1 VAESKI
7 EGLYEYAN
15 EGRTAMSRQ
24 SLLVAIVLAILSPAA
39 MANSSLSPQRSAS
52 AEFDGGTGL
61 PERVLHFPADRSL
74 GRLKVRPAREER
86 PVEGFHYWLR
96 DSDWEML
103 GLARGAVT
111 VPAGCQVRLDVEARQ
126 GWRDLSSLVHL
137 DPDDLYMLSFQGAYA
152 SGAQAGDS
160 CMAYVAHL
168 TGLRALYLR
177 NTSIT
182 AAGMRHIVALKN
194 LRYLSTPDGSLDD
207 AGMAYVGQLSTLTGL
222 YLMQNRVTNAGLQHL
237 AKLHCLAELEL
248 GGGQI
253 DDDGLA
259 CLAELPRLR
268 YLILWGK
275 GFTDAGLAR
284 LKDVKALEILNLGV
298 LEQITDAGLAQ
309 LANVPQ
315 LRDISLYHNT
325 KITNAG
331 LGPLKKLPSLRTLDI
346 AQSQVADEGLAH
358 LKEIK
363 TLEGLTLPSP
373 RITDRGLQYLSEL
386 PRLRALQLRRP
397 SWGKAAL
404 DMDRYTD
411 EGLRVL
417 ALCTEMQDL
426 EIDRLG
432 VTDKGVTHLA
442 RLTRLRKLSLSG
454 ISDESLRTLAQLHSL
469 ESLSIS
475 SGRLSISGL
484 KSLNSLTNLRTLS
497 LNGVVQD
504 NAGLD
509 LSGLAHLEDL
519 TLDLQRRRVG
529 TTVVTEPFREQD
541 IAALGK
547 LTRLKRL
554 QISHGGATDAS
565 LRYLTSL
572 SRLERLSLGG
582 GGLTDDGLAP
592 LASLSRLTSIT
603 LSGRFTDKALQHLQK
618 LPELGFLS
626 FLSGAKFSEAA
637 VNEFWR
643 DAPALTSL
651 RGYETD
657 RGPATRP
664 AAGGPRR

>member
-1 VAESKI
+1 VNHRI
-7 EGLYEYAN
+7 RLIG
-15 EGRTAMSRQ
+15 T
-24 SLLVAIVLAILSPAA
+24 VFAILSQTAIADSLP
-39 MANSSLSPQRSAS
+39 SGQLSPSTG
-52 AEFDGGTGL
+52 FGGGTGL
-61 PERVLHFPADRSL
+61 PERVLHFPVDRSL
-74 GRLKVRPAREER
+74 GRLKIRPAREEG
-86 PVEGFHYWLR
+86 PVEGFYYWVR
-96 DSDWEML
+96 DGGWEML
-103 GLARGAVT
+103 GLAQGAVT
-111 VPAGCQVRLDVEARQ
+111 VPAGCQVCLDVEARQ
-126 GWRDLSSLVHL
+126 GWRDLSPLAQL
-137 DPDDLYMLSFQGAYA
+137 APDDLYMLSFHGSYPG
-152 SGAQAGDS
+152 GAQPGDS
-160 CMAYVAHL
+160 CMAHVARL
-168 TGLRALYLR
+168 TGLRVLHLR
-177 NTSIT
+177 NTNIT
-182 AAGMRHIVALKN
+182 AAGIKHVVALKR

-207 AGMAYVGQLSTLTGL
+207 AGMAYIGQLSTLTGL
-222 YLMQNRVTNAGLQHL
+222 YLMQNRLTNAGVQHL
-237 AKLHCLAELEL
+237 AKLRCLAELEL

-253 DDDGLA
+253 NDDGLA
-259 CLAELPRLR
+259 YLAELPRLR
-268 YLILWGK
+268 YLSLWGK
-275 GFTDAGLAR
+275 GFTDAGLGR
-284 LKDVKALEILNLGV
+284 LKSVKELEILNLGV

-309 LANVPQ
+309 LAGVPQ

-325 KITNAG
+325 KVTNTG
-331 LGPLKKLPSLRTLDI
+331 LMPLKKLPNLRRLDI
-346 AQSQVADEGLAH
+346 ANSHVTDEGLVH

-363 TLEGLTLPSP
+363 TLEGLMLPSTA
-373 RITDRGLQYLSEL
+373 ITDRGLQYLSEL
-386 PRLRALQLRRP
+386 PRLRELRLRRP
-397 SWGKAAL
+397 QWGKAAL
-404 DMDRYTD
+404 DKDRYTD
-411 EGLRVL
+411 EGLRAL
-417 ALCTEMQDL
+417 SLCTEMQDL

-582 GGLTDDGLAP
+582 DGLTDEGLAP